1 MTLRRTALLAAMCAV
16 VAVAVRLRTGQAAQ
30 PVPALR
36 ADSGAAVPRLTP
48 PELSRAPDNTFLTFP
63 EWFLVYSPEELADFL
78 QDRNPSDFPFLG
90 HLSQFWQAYGAIY
103 STTGERYPF
112 NSEYHVMI
120 WVIGVSTTVEYGV
133 KWAYET
139 IVGRVT
145 EVTRT
150 HGMTPEDELAAD
162 VARRYLEF
170 IKAEPW
176 YRFDYMEPLAEL
188 WQTDF
193 WGPSPLRKWERK
205 YFLTTEFL
213 LKYAYA
219 WVIKQGS
226 ESAYGV
232 ESTVTTV
239 VVADGLPDSLE
250 KLPSVKIVERHGNN
264 VTMVQLPRYQAF
276 TPEAQLLSSMGFN
289 FVEIAGNSDV
299 IMLGAIV
306 PADFDASGLQC
317 LLRQPIL
324 TRPERERI
332 LFAVPVGELA
342 ALLRKIDRPPFVLE
356 HIYDF

>member
-1 MTLRRTALLAAMCAV
+1 LTLRRSALLAALCAV
-16 VAVAVRLRTGQAAQ
+16 VAVAVRLRAGQAAQ
-30 PVPALR
+30 PELPA
-36 ADSGAAVPRLTP
+36 AAPPATALPLLTP
-48 PELSRAPDNTFLTFP
+48 PELARAPDNTFLTFP

-90 HLSQFWQAYGAIY
+90 HLAQFWQAYRAIH
-103 STTGERYPF
+103 SAMAERYPF

-133 KWAYET
+133 KWGYET

-145 EVTRT
+145 EATRT
-150 HGMTPEDELAAD
+150 QGMTQEDRLSAD

-170 IKAEPW
+170 IRAEPW
-176 YRFDYMEPLAEL
+176 YRFDYLKPLAEL
-188 WQTDF
+188 WQTDL

-213 LKYAYA
+213 LKFAYA

-239 VVADGLPDSLE
+239 VLSDGMPDSLD
-250 KLPSVKIVERHGNN
+250 KLPNIKVVERHGNN
-264 VTMVQLPRYQAF
+264 VVMAQVPRYQAF
-276 TPEAQLLSSMGFN
+276 TTEAQLLSALGFN

-299 IMLGAIV
+299 IMVSAIV
-306 PADFDASGLQC
+306 PSGFDASGLRC
-317 LLRQPIL
+317 MLRQPIL
-324 TRPERERI
+324 TRPGRERI
-332 LFAVPVGELA
+332 LFTVPVAELA
-342 ALLRKIDRPPFVLE
+342 ATLRTIDRPPFVLE